1 MEVWKD
7 VDENV
12 TLKVNV
18 LPLIDDTDFKS
29 IETGIAYNETGMSLI
44 WNFVETSASS
54 PSQTQI
60 IPTSGGNYDWSHEG
74 NGIYLIEIPASGGAS
89 VNNDTEGFGWFTG
102 VCDGILP
109 WRSPIYGFRSINLN
123 TDLVN
128 SGSSIAKQISVAS
141 ILEDTET
148 TIPALIASIDT
159 DVLDA
164 TVEGGY
170 SVQDILRIM
179 VAILAG
185 KVSGGATSSITYRDL
200 SDTMNLV
207 IATVDTVGNRTN
219 VTTNT

>member
-29 IETGIAYNETGMSLI
+29 IETGISYNETGMSLI

-54 PSQTQI
+54 PSQIEIT
-60 IPTSGGNYDWSHEG
+60 PTSGGNYDWSHEG

-128 SGSSIAKQISVAS
+128 SGSSIAKQITVAS